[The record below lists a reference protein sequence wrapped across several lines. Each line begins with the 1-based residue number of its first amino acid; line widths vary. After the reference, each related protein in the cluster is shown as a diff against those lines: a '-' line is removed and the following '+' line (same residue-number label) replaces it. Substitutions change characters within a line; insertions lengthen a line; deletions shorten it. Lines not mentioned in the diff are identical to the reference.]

1 MVEKAGSA
9 RGVVL
14 ITGTSSGIGLA
25 TAVAAARA
33 GYTVVATLRDPERA
47 GALRTA
53 ADEAGVTLDI
63 RRLDITEE
71 TSLTDTVAEVAAAY
85 GRLDAVVN
93 NAAAGSVGTLELLT
107 MDQVR
112 AAFETNFFGTIAVT
126 RAALPHLR
134 SSRGRL
140 VTIGSIGGIVG
151 QPFNETYCAAKA
163 AVEAY
168 LESLAPVADTVGVA
182 VSIVEPG
189 PVLSSFVD
197 NIDLDRPAMLAAAGP
212 YTPALGGYL
221 EYIPEMFASAQTPEE
236 VAATVLDVLAD
247 PAPPFRVQ
255 TSQFAKEFVAG
266 KLADLDGSA
275 VVSTTRK
282 WLGAASAE

>member
-25 TAVAAARA
+25 SAIAAARA
-33 GYTVVATLRDPERA
+33 GYTVVATLRDPDRA

-53 ADEAGVTLDI
+53 ADQAGVTLDI

-71 TSLTDTVAEVAAAY
+71 TSLTETVAEVAAAY
-85 GRLDAVVN
+85 GQLDAVVN
-93 NAAAGSVGTLELLT
+93 NAGAGSVGTLELLT

-134 SSRGRL
+134 ASRGRL

-189 PVLSSFVD
+189 PVSSSFVD
-197 NIDLDRPAMLAAAGP
+197 NIDLDRPAMLASAGP
-212 YTPALGGYL
+212 YTPAFGNYL
-221 EYIPEMFASAQTPEE
+221 EYTPAMLASAQTPEE

-247 PAPPFRVQ
+247 PAPPFRIQ

-266 KLADLDGSA
+266 KLADLDGST